1 MSKNL
6 IDLEVWKKGR
16 AFRNEI
22 AEVVKM
28 FPTKEKFMLCDQLT
42 RSARS
47 VTANIAEGHGRFH
60 FQENIQ
66 FCRMARGSLVES
78 YDHLTVALDERY
90 ITPARFEEII
100 VKYEELV
107 KMLNGYITYLK
118 KRKISS

>member
-1 MSKNL
+1 
-6 IDLEVWKKGR
+6 
-16 AFRNEI
+16 
-22 AEVVKM
+22 M

-78 YDHLTVALDERY
+78 YDHLTVALDEEY
-90 ITPARFEEII
+90 ITQANFEKII
-100 VKYEELV
+100 LKYEELI

-118 KRKISS
+118 KRKMSS